1 MNVIKS
7 VFRGEDREGD
17 FGWMIRQP
25 QHDRTLFIFND
36 NEEEFYA
43 HFRGTPHTCSA
54 GGGNAVIRPYQC
66 DPHRRAAGMPTG
78 TYKAGPHHMGYTSL
92 DDQVRRAIA
101 DSITQIESLLA
112 TDRFDSLA
120 FSWSDDTK
128 LGGKIFATAQVVRD
142 HIVDEILR
150 IAATL

>member
-1 MNVIKS
+1 MDVIKS
-7 VFRGEDREGD
+7 VFQGGNREGD

-25 QHDRTLFIFND
+25 HHERTLFIFND

-43 HFRGTPHTCSA
+43 HFRGGPHPCSA

-78 TYKAGPHHMGYTSL
+78 TYEAGPHYKGYSLL
-92 DDQVRRAIA
+92 DDQVRQAIA
-101 DSITQIESLLA
+101 DAMSQIEALLGSG
-112 TDRFDSLA
+112 RFDALA

-128 LGGKIFATAQVVRD
+128 LGGKIFTTAQVVRD

-150 IAATL
+150 VAGSN